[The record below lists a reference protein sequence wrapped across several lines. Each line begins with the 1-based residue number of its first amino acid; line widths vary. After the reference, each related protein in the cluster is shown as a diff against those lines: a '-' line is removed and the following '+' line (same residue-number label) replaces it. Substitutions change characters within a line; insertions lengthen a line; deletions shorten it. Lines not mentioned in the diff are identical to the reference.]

1 MDKNALHSQ
10 SSEAKPSLTEWG
22 GRLRRIFV
30 GSNGIRAGWGALLF
44 AAIFVGVDAGLVFI
58 ARHFLQ
64 PPADDHILS
73 PTNGLL
79 TECINLCAVTVAT
92 AILAAIERR
101 SLFFF
106 GLQGSARGIRFLS
119 GAVFGFAAISVLVLL
134 LWRAGLLQLD
144 ASTAHGA
151 QAWKYAAIWAIVFA
165 MTGVFEESL
174 LRGYLQYTL
183 ARGMGFWRAAVLLSL
198 LFGAM
203 HGVSPGETPVGI
215 LAATLFGLILCMTL
229 WYTGSL
235 WWAIGFHAAWDWG
248 ESAVYGT
255 SDSGRLMENALFTS
269 RPLGNV
275 LLSGGA
281 TGPEGSLLILPFM
294 AVVAI
299 LIWARWGWNSSSSF
313 AHRGLD
319 VGWTRGKTMP
329 QRRR

>member
-1 MDKNALHSQ
+1 MDKNAINSQ
-10 SSEAKPSLTEWG
+10 SSGAVPSSAEWS

-30 GSNGIRAGWGALLF
+30 GSNGIRAGWGTLLF

-58 ARHFLQ
+58 ARHFVQ
-64 PPADDHILS
+64 APADDHVL
-73 PTNGLL
+73 PLANGLL
-79 TECINLCAVTVAT
+79 MECVNLFAVTVAT

-101 SLFFF
+101 SVLFF
-106 GLQGSARGIRFLS
+106 GLQGRARGIRFLS
-119 GAVFGFAAISVLVLL
+119 GAVCGFAAISVLVLL
-134 LWRAGLLQLD
+134 LWRAGLLQLE
-144 ASTAHGA
+144 ASTAHSA
-151 QAWKYAAIWAIVFA
+151 QAWKYAAVWAIVFA

-183 ARGMGFWRAAVLLSL
+183 ARGMGFWWAAVLLSF
-198 LFGAM
+198 LFGAI
-203 HGVSPGETPVGI
+203 HGINPGETPVGI
-215 LAATLFGLILCMTL
+215 LTATLFGLILCLTL

-281 TGPEGSLLILPFM
+281 TGPEGSLLILPLMLIM
-294 AVVAI
+294 AV
-299 LIWARWGWNSSSSF
+299 LIWVRWGWNSRS
-313 AHRGLD
+313 
-319 VGWTRGKTMP
+319 
-329 QRRR
+329 